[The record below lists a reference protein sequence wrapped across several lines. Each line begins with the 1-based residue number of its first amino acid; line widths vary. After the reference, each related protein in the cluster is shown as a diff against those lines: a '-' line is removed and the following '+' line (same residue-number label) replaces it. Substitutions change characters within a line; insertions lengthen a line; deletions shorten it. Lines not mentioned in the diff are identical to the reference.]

1 MVAVSAVDSHALE
14 AVAMMAAC
22 LLARAVVTG
31 FAHLTQKFQL
41 DLERFGLFADTH
53 QYAHRLVQHPAGIV
67 RYFVLFAG
75 ASNIRVLSCMNLTF
89 LLPRSA

>member
-1 MVAVSAVDSHALE
+1 MSMLQILISMPIGGCSIRQPSHLAL
-14 AVAMMAAC
+14 AQM
-22 LLARAVVTG
+22 
-31 FAHLTQKFQL
+31 K
-41 DLERFGLFADTH
+41 
-53 QYAHRLVQHPAGIV
+53 HPAGIV